1 MNPWGDVELFK
12 REVIMRYCA
21 SFLVFCVATTLGA
34 PLSLSAAQAA
44 STATGEWVIPRT
56 PDGRPDLQGNWT
68 NVTVTPIQRQ
78 QGQGL
83 VLTPDQV
90 AAIEG
95 QRERIVEAG
104 SAASDPDRAP
114 PPAGGTNPI
123 CIDAA
128 TTCYNYIYW
137 DQGDRVAIFNG
148 EPRSSLVTN
157 PADGRI
163 PPLTPEAELRYAGR
177 TTFSDQFGD
186 YDNPEN
192 RPLAERCIMSYGSN
206 AGPPMLPNYGYN
218 NNYTIVQT
226 PDHIM
231 IMTEMVHDVR
241 IIRLGARVPLPQHI
255 RPWMGDSWGH
265 WEGDTLVIETTN
277 LPPGQLNAL
286 EFYYPGGSRDMKVIE
301 RLTRSDETTI
311 NYEFT
316 VIDPL
321 TYTSTW
327 GGEVPMKRL
336 DDLIYEYA
344 CHEGNYAL
352 GNVLRGAR
360 YQERMEASG
369 GRD

>member
-1 MNPWGDVELFK
+1 
-12 REVIMRYCA
+12 MRYRVA
-21 SFLVFCVATTLGA
+21 LLALCVATTAVA
-34 PLSLSAAQAA
+34 PVSRTAAQAGSGA
-44 STATGEWVIPRT
+44 SGTWVVPRT

-68 NVTVTPIQRQ
+68 NVTATPIQRPE
-78 QGQGL
+78 GQDR

-95 QRERIVEAG
+95 LRDGIVAAG

-114 PPAGGTNPI
+114 PPACGTNPI

-128 TTCYNYIYW
+128 TTCYNYVYW
-137 DQGDRVAIFNG
+137 DAGDRVAIYNG
-148 EPRSSLVTN
+148 EPRSSLITN
-157 PADGRI
+157 PANGLI
-163 PPLTPEAELRYAGR
+163 PPLTSAGAQQAAELLDISSGLGE
-177 TTFSDQFGD
+177 FDH
-186 YDNPEN
+186 PEN
-192 RPLAERCIMSYGSN
+192 RPLPERCFMSYGSN

-231 IMTEMVHDVR
+231 IMTEMVHDAR
-241 IIRLGARVPLPQHI
+241 IIRMGERVPMPDHI

-277 LPPGQLNAL
+277 LPLAQLNKHP
-286 EFYYPGGSRDMKVIE
+286 YIYPGGSEEWRVVE
-301 RLTRSDETTI
+301 RLTRVDETTI

-316 VIDPL
+316 VTDPG
-321 TYTSTW
+321 TYTAPW
-327 GGEVPMKRL
+327 GGEVPMKAL
-336 DDLIYEYA
+336 NDLIYEYA

-352 GNVLRGAR
+352 GNVLSGAR

-369 GRD
+369 ARD